1 MMTMHSKTTALAV
14 LVSGLLVS
22 GLQQAA
28 AQSGQTPTT
37 ATRPAQTPPGQS
49 SVPNDSPA
57 ATRTQTTGATNQDA
71 GVKKMNQDEKRKVD
85 TEGK

>member
-1 MMTMHSKTTALAV
+1 MMHGKLTALAV

-28 AQSGQTPTT
+28 AQAGQPPGTT
-37 ATRPAQTPPGQS
+37 ATRPATTPPGQS

-57 ATRTQTTGATNQDA
+57 ATRTETTGASNQDA
-71 GVKKMNQDEKRKVD
+71 GVEKMNQDEKRKVD